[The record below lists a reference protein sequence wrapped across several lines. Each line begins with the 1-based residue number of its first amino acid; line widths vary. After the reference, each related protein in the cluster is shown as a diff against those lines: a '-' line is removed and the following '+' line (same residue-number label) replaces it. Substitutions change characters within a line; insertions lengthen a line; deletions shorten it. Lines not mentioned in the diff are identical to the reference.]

1 MSSRLNCCI
10 ILLIAAVAQFPLC
23 SSFPTTSTSYRK
35 RPQQQLFAASSSSNN
50 VDECTISSQKR
61 RTILSRSLIVTAG
74 TILSTSVVDNKIAH
88 AAADGQLNVLLDQI
102 KEGSKQ
108 LEAIPDLIK
117 AEQWDAGM

>member
-23 SSFPTTSTSYRK
+23 SSFVSPTTHRK

-50 VDECTISSQKR
+50 VDECTISSQQR
-61 RTILSRSLIVTAG
+61 RAILSRSLIVTAG

-88 AAADGQLNVLLDQI
+88 AAADGQLTVLLNQI

-108 LEAIPDLIK
+108 LEAVPDLIK